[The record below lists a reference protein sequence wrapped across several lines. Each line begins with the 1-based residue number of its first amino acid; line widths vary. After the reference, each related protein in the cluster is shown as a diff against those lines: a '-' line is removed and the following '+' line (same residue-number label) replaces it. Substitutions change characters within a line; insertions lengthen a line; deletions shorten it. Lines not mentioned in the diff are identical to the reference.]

1 MSLIDSHE
9 IDFEIIGDD
18 MQLVEIE
25 LDPAETVIAE
35 SGAMLYMDEDISFET
50 KMGDGS
56 SADSGLID
64 AFFSVGKRLLTKES
78 LFITHFTHKGSGK
91 KRVAFA
97 APYPGKIIPID
108 LAALGGPLVCQKNS
122 FLCAAKGTKLS
133 IAMAKKFGVGLF
145 GGEGFILQRLEGNG
159 KAFVHAGGT
168 IVERKLNGE
177 SLKVDT
183 GCLVAFGP
191 GIEYDIEF
199 VKGVKSMFFGGEGAF
214 LANLRG
220 TGSVWI
226 QSLPF
231 SRLADRVIANAPK
244 AGGERQG
251 EGSLLGQIFDLL
263 GGR

>member
-1 MSLIDSHE
+1 MALIDSHE
-9 IDFEIIGDD
+9 IDYIIGGDD

-35 SGAMLYMDEDISFET
+35 SGAMLYMDAPIQFET
-50 KMGDGS
+50 RMGDGS
-56 SADSGLID
+56 QANEGMID
-64 AFFSVGKRLLTKES
+64 TFFSIGKRLLTKES
-78 LFITHFTHKGSGK
+78 LFITHFTNRGTGK
-91 KRVAFA
+91 QRVAFA

-108 LAALGGPLVCQKNS
+108 LATLDGPLVCQKNS

-133 IAMAKKFGVGLF
+133 IAFAKRFGVGLF
-145 GGEGFILQRLEGNG
+145 GGEGFILQKLEGNG

-168 IVERKLNGE
+168 IVERELKGE

-199 VKGVKSMFFGGEGAF
+199 VKGVRSMFFGGEGAF
-214 LANLRG
+214 LANLSG
-220 TGSVWI
+220 HGKVWI

-231 SRLADRVIANAPK
+231 SRLADRVIANAPRV
-244 AGGERQG
+244 GGERKG
-251 EGSLLGQIFDLL
+251 EGSILGQIFDML

>member
-1 MSLIDSHE
+1 MSLIDAHD
-9 IDFEIIGDD
+9 IDFTVLGDD

-35 SGAMLYMDEDISFET
+35 SGAMLYMDEGIAFET

-56 SADSGLID
+56 SANETLID
-64 AFFSVGKRLLTKES
+64 TFFSVGKRLLTRES
-78 LFITHFTHKGSGK
+78 MFVTHFTNQGIV
-91 KRVAFA
+91 KRRVSFA
-97 APYPGKIIPID
+97 APYPGKIVPVD
-108 LAALGGPLVCQKNS
+108 LSKLGGALICQKNS

-133 IAMAKKFGVGLF
+133 LEFAKRFGVGLF

-168 IVERKLNGE
+168 IIEKELHGE

-183 GCLVAFGP
+183 GCLVALGP

-199 VKGVKSMFFGGEGAF
+199 VKGIRSMFFGGEGAF
-214 LANLRG
+214 LAHLHGHGR
-220 TGSVWI
+220 VWI
-226 QSLPF
+226 QSMPF
-231 SRLADRVIANAPK
+231 SRLADRVLANAPK
-244 AGGERQG
+244 VGGERRG
-251 EGSLLGQIFDLL
+251 EGSILGQIFDLL